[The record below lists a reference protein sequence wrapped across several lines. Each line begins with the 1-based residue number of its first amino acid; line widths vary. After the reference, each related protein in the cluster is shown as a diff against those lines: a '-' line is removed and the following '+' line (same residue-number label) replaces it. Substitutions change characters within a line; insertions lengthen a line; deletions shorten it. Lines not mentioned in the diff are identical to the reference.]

1 MLGSFPTHN
10 PTHCHGRGRGFESR
24 RPRHSFIP
32 KGRHRSACSREEGS
46 HYWCRDCYT
55 QRVDSYFGDIALYQS
70 LPVTSVQQ
78 LIESGFMIIPG
89 PVLSPRLPELS
100 SAYDE
105 VMNSG
110 ASPDFKVGSTTTRMY
125 DLVDRGRVFD
135 DLYTYPPLLEA
146 CRHVIR
152 GVLSARLREFC
163 LTRSDFCAA
172 APFISRMVKILVVPA
187 ALRMNLTS
195 SVGS

>member
-1 MLGSFPTHN
+1 MCGNGPLALIYPHAGRALRDCGACSGVFQPT
-10 PTHCHGRGRGFESR
+10 THCHGRGRGFDPSS
-24 RPRHSFIP
+24 PPFIP
-32 KGRHRSACSREEGS
+32 KGRHGSVCSREEGS
-46 HYWCRDCYT
+46 HCWCRDCYT

-125 DLVDRGRVFD
+125 YLVNRGRVFD
-135 DLYTYPPLLEA
+135 DLYTYPLF
-146 CRHVIR
+146 
-152 GVLSARLREFC
+152 SRLAD
-163 LTRSDFCAA
+163 T
-172 APFISRMVKILVVPA
+172 
-187 ALRMNLTS
+187 
-195 SVGS
+195 